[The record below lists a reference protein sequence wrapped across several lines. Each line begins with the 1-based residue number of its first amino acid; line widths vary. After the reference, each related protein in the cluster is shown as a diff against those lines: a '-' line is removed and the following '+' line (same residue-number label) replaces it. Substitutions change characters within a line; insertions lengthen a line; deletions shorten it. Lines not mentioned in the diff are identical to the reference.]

1 MTFKRVFPL
10 SVTRY
15 IHFQKERHISVTLVV
30 QGRCQKGK
38 SIKKR
43 VVWQQ
48 RSMKKV
54 GHVIRNGNMDP
65 SVNSQG
71 KFESVVE
78 GAGASCQSI
87 AGLAER
93 ERQPF
98 TLPFKLW
105 ANLVIS

>member
-1 MTFKRVFPL
+1 M
-10 SVTRY
+10 
-15 IHFQKERHISVTLVV
+15 V

-65 SVNSQG
+65 SGNSQG
-71 KFESVVE
+71 KFESAVE
-78 GAGASCQSI
+78 GAGASC
-87 AGLAER
+87 
-93 ERQPF
+93 
-98 TLPFKLW
+98 
-105 ANLVIS
+105 